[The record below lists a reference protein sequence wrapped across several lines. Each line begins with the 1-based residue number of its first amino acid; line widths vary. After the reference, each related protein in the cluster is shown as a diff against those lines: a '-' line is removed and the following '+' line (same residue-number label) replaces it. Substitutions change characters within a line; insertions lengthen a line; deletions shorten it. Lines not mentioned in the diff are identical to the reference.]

1 MARIPLLR
9 RGSAKDTP
17 DLWGHTSDE
26 IRMLTADDGVV
37 LHVEIDAP
45 ASRSRSGRKGPAG
58 PSAEPTVVLVHG
70 FTLSSQCWVL
80 QRRSLIHSGFRV
92 VTYDQ
97 RSHGKSGPS
106 PLEHCTVEQLGE
118 DLHRVIE
125 ATCPTG
131 PIVLV
136 GHSMGGMTLMSYAA
150 VHPDIVHDRVLAAA
164 FIATS
169 PGGSVP
175 MTELGLGPGFAR
187 IVNSVGPGV
196 LTRLGRHAGAIK
208 QLRRMG
214 SGVQDALIRKWAF
227 DSPVTTDLVSFV
239 AEQFF
244 STPFEVIAAFLPSLE
259 AHDQTHGLTAY
270 SGIETLVVNGT
281 GDLIT
286 PPEHSE
292 ELVRRLPGAEHVL
305 IEDGGHVIML
315 EHPQIV
321 SQQILMLI
329 ARAQRAEEEGV
340 AVSRKPRVTR
350 TITDLGAR
358 ALGSR
363 SRSRSTTAS

>member
-1 MARIPLLR
+1 MTEPVTFSGVAESLRTATNLLT
-9 RGSAKDTP
+9 GVSDTP
-17 DLWGHTSDE
+17 RLDAELLMAHALGVERQAVLLDPGRFAIPELYTHL
-26 IRMLTADDGVV
+26 IARRMA
-37 LHVEIDAP
+37 H
-45 ASRSRSGRKGPAG
+45 
-58 PSAEPTVVLVHG
+58 EPIAYIVG
-70 FTLSSQCWVL
+70 YRDFWTL
-80 QRRSLIHSGFRV
+80 RV
-92 VTYDQ
+92 
-97 RSHGKSGPS
+97 
-106 PLEHCTVEQLGE
+106 
-118 DLHRVIE
+118 
-125 ATCPTG
+125 
-131 PIVLV
+131 
-136 GHSMGGMTLMSYAA
+136 
-150 VHPDIVHDRVLAAA
+150 
-164 FIATS
+164 
-169 PGGSVP
+169 
-175 MTELGLGPGFAR
+175 
-187 IVNSVGPGV
+187 SVGPGV

-358 ALGSR
+358 ARGSR